1 MKLFKEDSSSSL
13 TKKRLSQIKSF
24 QYIRDSAGA
33 AILEFAIILP
43 VYLLFIFGI
52 IELGY
57 VLWGNSALEHG
68 ASYGA
73 RYAFVH
79 PTSSSST
86 IKSAA
91 LASIDFPNNDIT
103 YNVTISPNVSA
114 DIDGSFSYTF
124 KVLPLNPLTITTHIH
139 QVLPTPS

>member
-1 MKLFKEDSSSSL
+1 MDFLKRYMKTSK
-13 TKKRLSQIKSF
+13 
-24 QYIRDSAGA
+24 GVA
-33 AILEFAIILP
+33 AIEFAFILP

-57 VLWGNSALEHG
+57 VLWGFSALEYG

-86 IKSAA
+86 IQNYA
-91 LASIDFPNNDIT
+91 LSKIDFPNNAIT
-103 YNVTISPNVSA
+103 YTVTMSGSSA
-114 DIDGSFSYTF
+114 VINGSFSYTF
-124 KVLPLNPLTITTHIH
+124 LVLPLNPITITT
-139 QVLPTPS
+139 QMTQSLPTS

>member
-1 MKLFKEDSSSSL
+1 MGLIKRSMKA
-13 TKKRLSQIKSF
+13 SQ
-24 QYIRDSAGA
+24 GA
-33 AILEFAIILP
+33 AIIEFAFILP
-43 VYLLFIFGI
+43 VYLLLIFGI

-57 VLWGNSALEHG
+57 VLWGVSALEYG

-86 IKSAA
+86 IEDFA
-91 LASIDFPNNDIT
+91 LSTVNFPTNAIT
-103 YNVTISPNVSA
+103 YNVTITPSVSA

-124 KVLPLNPLTITTHIH
+124 LVLPLNPITINTHIH
-139 QVLPTPS
+139 QVLPN